1 MEKPTQSQSETLDP
15 LAEIILHLVRQRGP
29 DKSICP
35 SEAARAFAE
44 GRARKSD
51 PPDLWRRYMTG
62 VRQQALFLARQG
74 HISILR
80 KGKPVDPFVP
90 VKGLIR
96 LSLPRSEPE
105 TAPSTAPEI
114 ADKEDEGGQS

>member
-1 MEKPTQSQSETLDP
+1 MEEPEKSQAETLDP

-44 GRARKSD
+44 RRVRKND

-62 VRQQALFLARQG
+62 VRQQALFLARNG

-80 KGKPVDPFVP
+80 KGKPVDPFAP
-90 VKGLIR
+90 VKGVIR
-96 LSLPRSEPE
+96 LSLLRQPSE
-105 TAPSTAPEI
+105 TVR
-114 ADKEDEGGQS
+114 DKGEKD

>member
-1 MEKPTQSQSETLDP
+1 MEQPTQSQGETLDP

-35 SEAARAFAE
+35 SDAARAFAE
-44 GRARKSD
+44 GRARKND

-74 HISILR
+74 RISILR

-90 VKGLIR
+90 VKGVIR
-96 LSLPRSEPE
+96 LSLPRPALE
-105 TAPSTAPEI
+105 TAPETMSE
-114 ADKEDEGGQS
+114 DDEGGQS

>member
-62 VRQQALFLARQG
+62 IRQQALFLARQG

-96 LSLPRSEPE
+96 LSLPRPLPE
-105 TAPSTAPEI
+105 TAPETTEP
-114 ADKEDEGGQS
+114 EDESGQS

>member
-1 MEKPTQSQSETLDP
+1 MEETAKSQSETLDP

-44 GRARKSD
+44 RRARKSD

-62 VRQQALFLARQG
+62 VRQQALFLARNG
-74 HISILR
+74 YIAILR
-80 KGKPVDPFVP
+80 KGKPVDPFAP
-90 VKGLIR
+90 VKGVIR
-96 LSLPRSEPE
+96 LSLPRPPSENMG
-105 TAPSTAPEI
+105 
-114 ADKEDEGGQS
+114 DEGEIT